1 MDMSAIDIFL
11 TIGTAF
17 FLGYIVGQTAM
28 ALKVRNTLK
37 QLAKDNGINYEE
49 MEERFLKDNKP
60 VTIKVPTLFTES
72 NKNSILLYSK
82 DTGKFISQAETFDE
96 LASNVYTF
104 NNINFAMVKHGEELF
119 WFVEGKVKHDLNDL
133 E

>member
-1 MDMSAIDIFL
+1 MSAIDIFL

-37 QLAKDNGINYEE
+37 QLAEDNGINYEE